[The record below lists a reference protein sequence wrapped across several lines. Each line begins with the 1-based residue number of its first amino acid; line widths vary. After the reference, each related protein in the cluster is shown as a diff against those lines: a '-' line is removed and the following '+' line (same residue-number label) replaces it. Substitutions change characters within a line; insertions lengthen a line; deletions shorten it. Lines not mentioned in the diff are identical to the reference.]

1 MNRFNKWAFVD
12 LHRKTCKKHAETLQ
26 VYNMAGINKAY
37 RYFHSYY
44 ALNPH
49 SMKNEPVGSYNHMQE
64 DEQSI
69 DSINSV
75 QPVPASLYM
84 LLIIDA
90 VLISALA
97 VLAAQV
103 IF

>member
-1 MNRFNKWAFVD
+1 MN
-12 LHRKTCKKHAETLQ
+12 KKYKVH
-26 VYNMAGINKAY
+26 
-37 RYFHSYY
+37 RYFQSYY
-44 ALNPH
+44 AVNTH

-69 DSINSV
+69 DQMNSIES
-75 QPVPASLYM
+75 VPASLYM

-97 VLAAQV
+97 VLAAQI

>member
-1 MNRFNKWAFVD
+1 
-12 LHRKTCKKHAETLQ
+12 
-26 VYNMAGINKAY
+26 MAGIHKAY

-44 ALNPH
+44 AVNPH

-64 DEQSI
+64 DEQTMNSI
-69 DSINSV
+69 QAD
-75 QPVPASLYM
+75 PVPASLYM
-84 LLIIDA
+84 LLIVDA

-97 VLAAQV
+97 VFAAQI

>member
-1 MNRFNKWAFVD
+1 
-12 LHRKTCKKHAETLQ
+12 
-26 VYNMAGINKAY
+26 
-37 RYFHSYY
+37 
-44 ALNPH
+44 
-49 SMKNEPVGSYNHMQE
+49 MKNEPVGSYNHMQE

-90 VLISALA
+90 ILISALA

>member
-1 MNRFNKWAFVD
+1 MTRIF
-12 LHRKTCKKHAETLQ
+12 
-26 VYNMAGINKAY
+26 KAY
-37 RYFHSYY
+37 RYTMSYY
-44 ALNPH
+44 ASNPTR
-49 SMKNEPVGSYNHMQE
+49 MKNEPVGSYNHMQE

>member
-1 MNRFNKWAFVD
+1 
-12 LHRKTCKKHAETLQ
+12 
-26 VYNMAGINKAY
+26 MAGINKAY

-64 DEQSI
+64 DEQTMNSI
-69 DSINSV
+69 QAD
-75 QPVPASLYM
+75 PVPASLYM
-84 LLIIDA
+84 LLIVDA

-97 VLAAQV
+97 VFAAQI

>member
-1 MNRFNKWAFVD
+1 MN
-12 LHRKTCKKHAETLQ
+12 KK
-26 VYNMAGINKAY
+26 YKAY
-37 RYFHSYY
+37 RSFQSYY
-44 ALNPH
+44 ALNTH

-64 DEQSI
+64 DEQTI
-69 DSINSV
+69 DSINTV
-75 QPVPASLYM
+75 EPVPASLYM

-90 VLISALA
+90 VLISGLA